1 MTRKHTVT
9 EELRTASRPSAN
21 TWVPATVVAVRS
33 EGADTRTLTLDAPDL
48 RPALAGQH
56 VDIRVTAED
65 GYTAQ
70 RSYSLASPAGA
81 TPFEV
86 TVDRLPDGEVSPYLV
101 DGIEVD
107 DRVEVRGP
115 IGLWFVWRPEQAEPV
130 NLIAGGSGLVPLMSI
145 VRTRAAT
152 DSAAPFRLLIAA
164 RAPERDL
171 YRDEL
176 DALERAC
183 DWLSVT
189 RLYSRHAPVGDE
201 RGARRIDTA
210 DLGRFTWPA
219 SESPT
224 TYICGP
230 TAFVETIADGVAHL
244 GHEGA
249 RIRAERFGASG

>member
-1 MTRKHTVT
+1 MTEKERATM
-9 EELRTASRPSAN
+9 PSSPN
-21 TWVPATVVAVRS
+21 GWNPATVVAMRT
-33 EGADTRTLTLDAPDL
+33 EGADTRTLTLDVPAM

-81 TPFEV
+81 SPVEV

-101 DGIEVD
+101 DGIEIG
-107 DRVEVRGP
+107 DRLEVRGP
-115 IGLWFVWRPEQAEPV
+115 IGLWFVWRPEQTEPV
-130 NLIAGGSGLVPLMSI
+130 NLVSGGSGLVPLMSM
-145 VRTRAAT
+145 VRTRAA
-152 DSAAPFRLLIAA
+152 AAQSSTPFHLVVATRG
-164 RAPERDL
+164 PERDL

-176 DALERAC
+176 DALERAG
-183 DWLSVT
+183 DWLTVT
-189 RLYSRHAPVGDE
+189 RLYSRRAPVRDE
-201 RGARRIDTA
+201 RGARRIETA
-210 DLGRFTWPA
+210 DLERVIHPA
-219 SESPT
+219 SVSPV

-230 TAFVETIADGVAHL
+230 TAFVETVANGVAEL